1 MKRCAIFFHKAAS
14 SVFKVSSFNDSQ
26 YISILRYSLPPSLP
40 YGGANLK
47 LDRARPKL
55 KLLFESVFVFHIA
68 HTKIKVATPR
78 HNARIS

>member
-26 YISILRYSLPPSLP
+26 YISILRYSLPSLP

-68 HTKIKVATPR
+68 HKNKGRDATP
-78 HNARIS
+78 

>member
-1 MKRCAIFFHKAAS
+1 MCNFFFHKAAS
-14 SVFKVSSFNDSQ
+14 SVFIKVSSFDDSQ

-68 HTKIKVATPR
+68 HKNKGRDATP
-78 HNARIS
+78 